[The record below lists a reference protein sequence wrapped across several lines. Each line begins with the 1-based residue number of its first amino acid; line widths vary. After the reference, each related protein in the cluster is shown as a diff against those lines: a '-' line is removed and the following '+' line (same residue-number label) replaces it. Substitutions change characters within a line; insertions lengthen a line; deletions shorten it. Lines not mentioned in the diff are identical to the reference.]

1 MKTLGVIGGL
11 APATTIDY
19 YRLLVAA
26 YREQRQDQS
35 YPSIL
40 INSIDLTRLMRLVT
54 ENRLPELTQWLSR
67 EIDRLARG
75 GADIGLISSNTPHI
89 VFDELSQASP
99 IPLIS
104 IVETAAQAVEELG
117 LKSVGLLGTR
127 YTMLG
132 RFYPD
137 VFGRRGIAVCPPSPA
152 DLDYVHT
159 KYMDELLQEDFRSE
173 TREGI
178 HGVIERL
185 KQAGVGGV
193 LLAGTELTL
202 LLRDSGD
209 RGVPLLDTIRIH
221 VRRAVAELLA

>member
-54 ENRLPELTQWLSR
+54 ENRLPELTEWLSR

-137 VFGRRGIAVCPPSPA
+137 VFSRRGIAVRPPSPA